1 MEHSDLDRPKFA
13 IIQEISSAIVLTDN
27 IRDIADLILHLA
39 ITYARAEK
47 GSLMLL
53 SEWNELTILAARGLD
68 SHLISNYRARI
79 GQGIAG
85 IVAEKRTPILVQ
97 DIEENDL
104 FRNLKRDHYK
114 TRSFISC
121 PIICKNKLLGV
132 LNINDKADGTPF
144 TDDEFELT
152 KILTNQAAIA
162 LENGLLMGQLKSK
175 AKELEDINQ
184 KLVDTDILKTEFLT
198 RISHELRTPLNSL
211 KGAIYI
217 LQNTEKRA
225 ESEQREFQ
233 TMISSEIDKL
243 VSTVENLLNFLRLEE
258 RARSIKNTVL
268 DLQEIFAEIQ
278 NSSLLKAMLNRRG
291 VKLVVETPSNV
302 VGVVGDRIKVTQLL
316 TNLLDS
322 LSLHLDRGDTIRIV
336 TTEKTEVR
344 VVISLPRRLDDSI
357 APILSDNHF
366 IFHID
371 HPEDQLK
378 LYLAK
383 NIAETHQ
390 WKFTL
395 HNSENSG
402 QVVLIIPKSTKEAID
417 CYIDRILDS
426 LVQFIS
432 ELLDLDICSIMLTDE
447 MAGEL
452 TVKSAVGLEDTVI
465 KKTRIKYG
473 DKIAGWVA
481 KEGKPLFIEDV
492 ENDPRFAIKS
502 ISQYTTKSL
511 MSLPLKIGN
520 RVIGVLNLNNKKTAT
535 GFTEW
540 DYWTAVLLS
549 EKISQ
554 FIELL
559 HSDSHRE
566 EDLRQFIASF
576 GAELFSGTLSSSKKD
591 LFPALTDRI
600 LKDSHSLKKI
610 SGSVE

>member
-53 SEWNELTILAARGLD
+53 SESNELTIFAARGLAP
-68 SHLISNYRARI
+68 HFISNYRAHI

-85 IVAEKRTPILVQ
+85 IVAENRTPILVR
-97 DIEENDL
+97 DIEENDI
-104 FRNLKRDHYK
+104 FKNLKRDHYK
-114 TRSFISC
+114 TKSFISC
-121 PIICKNKLLGV
+121 PILFKNKLLGI
-132 LNINDKADGTPF
+132 LNINDKSDGMPF
-144 TDDEFELT
+144 TDDEFELA
-152 KILTNQAAIA
+152 KILAIHAAIA
-162 LENGLLMGQLKSK
+162 LENARLMGQLKSK

-211 KGAIYI
+211 KGAIYL
-217 LQNTEKRA
+217 LQNAQKRTD
-225 ESEQREFQ
+225 SEQQEFQ
-233 TMISSEIDKL
+233 AMISSEIDKL

-258 RARSIKNTVL
+258 RARSTKNSVL
-268 DLQEIFAEIQ
+268 DLQEIFGEIQ
-278 NSSLLKAMLNRRG
+278 NSSLLKTMLSRRG
-291 VKLVVETPSNV
+291 VKLAVETPSNV
-302 VGVVGDRIKVTQLL
+302 VGIVGDRIKVLQLF

-322 LSLHLDRGDTIRIV
+322 LSLHLDRGDTIRVV
-336 TTEKTEVR
+336 TTEKSDVR
-344 VVISLPRRLDDSI
+344 IAISVPQRLDDSV
-357 APILSDNHF
+357 APILADNHF
-366 IFHID
+366 IFNID

-390 WKFTL
+390 WKFTM
-395 HNSENSG
+395 HNSDTAS
-402 QVVLIIPKSTKEAID
+402 QLVLIIPKSTKEAIE
-417 CYIDRILDS
+417 CYVDSILDS
-426 LVQFIS
+426 LVQFVS

-452 TVKSAVGLEDTVI
+452 TVKSAVGLEDRI
-465 KKTRIKYG
+465 IRKTRIKYG

-511 MSLPLKIGN
+511 MSLPLKIGD
-520 RVIGVLNLNNKKTAT
+520 RVIGVLNLNNKKTST
-535 GFTEW
+535 GFTEL

-559 HSDSHRE
+559 QSDSHQE

-576 GAELFSGTLSSSKKD
+576 GAELSSGMLSSSKKD
-591 LFPALTDRI
+591 LFPALTDKI

-610 SGSVE
+610 TGSAE

>member
-1 MEHSDLDRPKFA
+1 MKHSDLDRPKFA

-53 SEWNELTILAARGLD
+53 SEWDELTIFAARGLAP
-68 SHLISNYRARI
+68 HFISNYRARI

-85 IVAEKRTPILVQ
+85 IVAENRTPVLVQ
-97 DIEENDL
+97 NIEENDL
-104 FRNLKRDHYK
+104 FKNLRRDHYK

-121 PIICKNKLLGV
+121 PIICKNKLLGI

-144 TDDEFELT
+144 TADEFELA
-152 KILTNQAAIA
+152 KILANHAAIA
-162 LENGLLMGQLKSK
+162 LEIGQLMGQLKSK

-211 KGAIYI
+211 KGAIYF

-225 ESEQREFQ
+225 EGEQQEFQ
-233 TMISSEIDKL
+233 AMISLEIDKL

-258 RARSIKNTVL
+258 RARGIKNTVL
-268 DLQEIFAEIQ
+268 DLHEIFAEMQ

-291 VKLVVETPSNV
+291 VTLVAETPTNV
-302 VGVVGDRIKVTQLL
+302 VGIVGDRIKVIQLF

-336 TTEKTEVR
+336 TTEKSEVR
-344 VVISLPRRLDDSI
+344 VAISLPRRLDDSI

-390 WKFTL
+390 WKFAL
-395 HNSENSG
+395 YNSDNSG

-417 CYIDRILDS
+417 CYVDRILDS

-492 ENDPRFAIKS
+492 ESDPRFAIKS

-549 EKISQ
+549 QKISQ

-559 HSDSHRE
+559 QSDSLRE

-576 GAELFSGTLSSSKKD
+576 GAELSSGTLSSSKKN

-600 LKDSHSLKKI
+600 LRDSHSLKKI
-610 SGSVE
+610 RGSVE